1 MPTAAKPTNRRLA
14 ARLLTLE
21 RLLAAG
27 GYEVR
32 YERGH
37 FRAGACLV
45 HERRVVV
52 VNRYFDTEAR
62 ARALETLA
70 PSLALDRDAI
80 ADEGQRALLDE
91 LRA

>member
-1 MPTAAKPTNRRLA
+1 MPTAARPSTRALR
-14 ARLLTLE
+14 ARLQALE
-21 RLLAAG
+21 GLVAAA

-62 ARALETLA
+62 ARALEALAPTLA
-70 PSLALDRDAI
+70 IAPEALDDDR
-80 ADEGQRALLDE
+80 QRALLAE
-91 LRA
+91 LST